1 MRSFEVFPAIDLRG
15 GRVVR
20 LRQGDPRRE
29 TMYAE
34 DPTDVASLWA
44 QKGAQWLHVV
54 NLDGAF
60 GEESGAN
67 LAALQRILSQVAVKV
82 QLGGGIRDM
91 TSLQSALELGVARV
105 VIGTAFIE
113 APEFVAMALARFGPD
128 HLVLGIDARDGVVH
142 ARGWRS
148 STGLLAI
155 DLAQRWATM
164 GGRWVV
170 HTDIARD
177 GMGTGVNV
185 KASAGLASISHLQV
199 IASGGVRTLQDV
211 RDARDAGLAGVI
223 IGRALYEG
231 QVDLAAALAVAQVSE
246 GEDAG

>member
-113 APEFVAMALARFGPD
+113 APEFVAMALARFGPE

-170 HTDIARD
+170 HT
-177 GMGTGVNV
+177 
-185 KASAGLASISHLQV
+185 SISHLQV

>member
-1 MRSFEVFPAIDLRG
+1 MGDFEVFPAIDLRSG
-15 GRVVR
+15 QVVR
-20 LRQGDPRRE
+20 LRQGDPARE
-29 TMYAE
+29 TVYSE
-34 DPTDVASLWA
+34 DPAHIALTWA
-44 QKGAQWLHVV
+44 QKGARWLHVV

-60 GEESGAN
+60 GEQSAAN
-67 LAALQRILSQVAVKV
+67 WTALQHILDQTKIKI

-113 APEFVAMALARFGPD
+113 APEFVAAALERFGPERI
-128 HLVLGIDARDGVVH
+128 VVGIDARDGVVR
-142 ARGWRS
+142 ARGWQT
-148 STGLLAI
+148 STGLLAH
-155 DLAQRWATM
+155 DLAHRWATM

-170 HTDIARD
+170 YTDITRD
-177 GMGTGVNV
+177 GMGTGINV
-185 KASAGLASISHLQV
+185 KATAALAASSSLQI

-211 RDARDAGLAGVI
+211 RDAREAGFAGVI

-231 QVDLAAALAVAQVSE
+231 QVDLTDALALARVSG